1 MNTRPDATARFAEEM
16 EARGQ
21 RIVIFHRAD
30 QFYALELPFN
40 DDWAAHAKA
49 NPGTLKVTDALTNK
63 VLWVAA

>member
-1 MNTRPDATARFAEEM
+1 MTSRPDHTLQLAEEL

-21 RIVIFHRAD
+21 RIVIFHRAEH
-30 QFYALELPFN
+30 FYALELPFN
-40 DDWAAHAKA
+40 DDWASHAKA